1 MPDEQTPEVVYLGQR
16 LDELRQTISTSS
28 ASLHQRLDALP
39 EDIERGM
46 QTAVET
52 VMVKVEPLIPRPPK
66 LWERPPYNWM
76 VMAAFMW
83 CMLVGTGVVMTVG
96 LLPER
101 LLEQIGTVVSAYFSS
116 VGTESAALSI
126 AGDLLA
132 SPAAAADTVGTP

>member
-16 LDELRQTISTSS
+16 LDELRKTISTSS

-83 CMLVGTGVVMTVG
+83 CMLVGT
-96 LLPER
+96 
-101 LLEQIGTVVSAYFSS
+101 
-116 VGTESAALSI
+116 ESAAMSI